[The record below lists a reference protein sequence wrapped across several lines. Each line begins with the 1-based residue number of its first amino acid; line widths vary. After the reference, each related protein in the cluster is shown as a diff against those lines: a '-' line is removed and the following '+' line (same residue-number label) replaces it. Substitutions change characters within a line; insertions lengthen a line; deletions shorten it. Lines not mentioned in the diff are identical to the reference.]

1 MTFRKKRVVNFLQNL
16 QDTLGRKKERKKM
29 RFSTGVVAALAVAAP
44 MAMAF
49 VQPSLRS
56 KTTVGNAFSMDEKK
70 MNKALTELKMAFHLK
85 EGQVSN
91 MFEGPAP
98 LVKERDAC
106 GVGFIANTQNGGT
119 WKQASLIS
127 M

>member
-1 MTFRKKRVVNFLQNL
+1 L
-16 QDTLGRKKERKKM
+16 EEISKM
-29 RFSTGVVAALAVAAP
+29 RFSAGVIAALAAP

-56 KTTVGNAFSMDEKK
+56 KTTAFSTSTFDPKSRFSDADEK
-70 MNKALTELKMAFHLK
+70 MNKALTELKMAFDLK
-85 EGQVSN
+85 DGQVSN

-106 GVGFIANTQNGGT
+106 GVGFVSNTINGG
-119 WKQASLIS
+119 KAPVIVHCFDKIS
-127 M
+127 ITF